1 MRIQNTTTGTIC
13 HTSGDRAQQLI
24 AEGHWQ
30 PADTKPK
37 TTKTTTRKTKPKT
50 TKATANPTGGA
61 V

>member
-13 HTSGDRAQQLI
+13 HTSNDRAQQLI
-24 AEGHWQ
+24 AEGRWQ

-50 TKATANPTGGA
+50 TKATANPTNRS